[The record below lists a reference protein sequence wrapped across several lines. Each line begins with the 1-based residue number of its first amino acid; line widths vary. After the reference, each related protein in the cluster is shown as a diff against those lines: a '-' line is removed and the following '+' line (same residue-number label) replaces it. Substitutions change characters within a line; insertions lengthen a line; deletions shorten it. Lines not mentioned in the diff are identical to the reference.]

1 MIEPQLLD
9 AALHF
14 RDDLFRNIVSLRQT
28 QSLYDDLSDD
38 PAAAQVFARLEMDS
52 KPRLRSP
59 TLNRPF
65 EPGYGVAIAFP
76 FAPSRW
82 SATRFA
88 DGTFGAWYGSTALET
103 TVHETVYHTRR
114 RLLEDPGFA
123 VQDRP
128 VLFERRVY
136 QVACDALLFDL
147 RGKTARW
154 PALVAPDS
162 YAFTQEVGRA
172 VAGGGH
178 PGLLTRSAR
187 CDGDNAVLFDARY
200 LGNARDY
207 CYLRY
212 RFEAGDPVCHV
223 ERVPGEVW
231 MGV

>member
-1 MIEPQLLD
+1 MIDPRLLD
-9 AALHF
+9 TALHF
-14 RDDLFRNIVSLRQT
+14 RDDLFRNIVSLRQA
-28 QSLYDDLSDD
+28 QALYDDLSDD
-38 PAAAQVFARLEMDS
+38 AQAGAVFARLEMDS
-52 KPRLRSP
+52 KPRLPSP

-76 FAPSRW
+76 FAPARW
-82 SATRFA
+82 SATRFS

-103 TVHETVYHTRR
+103 TVRETVFHARQQ
-114 RLLEDPGFA
+114 LLVDPGF
-123 VQDRP
+123 VDTEP
-128 VLFERRVY
+128 TVIFERRVY

-147 RGKTARW
+147 RGKVGQW

-187 CDGDNAVLFDARY
+187 CAGDNAVVFDARY
-200 LGNARDY
+200 LSNARDY

-212 RFEAGDPVCHV
+212 RFEAGDPACHV
-223 ERVPGEVW
+223 ERVVGEEWLRV
-231 MGV
+231 